1 MDVYDP
7 IQQATCFV
15 RSLGVTRSVSVSA
28 RATKAITFIYTFAD
42 LSWEMS
48 YLLNFN
54 VRIHLYSIPINF
66 QKDCIDICFFSRHIL
81 WFSSLLWNCWAEQVL
96 FTAPVASTTHF
107 SFCSVHRRWTQ
118 PMTTLRALT
127 EQDKR
132 SVVPVRSDFWPKE
145 SNGLHKW
152 AVVTKANISMCTV
165 HCTVQCTVRCLHSS
179 SWSSLRK
186 AYDSVT
192 LWEGPERQR
201 GCVRIVWVWEEGF
214 WGRWYVRRGRIE
226 QLEISWVWGG
236 EEGFWCVRR
245 RRTEQGTRLTGG
257 QKRHL
262 ARPRFTQK
270 LGQNVNVDK

>member
-15 RSLGVTRSVSVSA
+15 RSLGVTRSVSVCA

-54 VRIHLYSIPINF
+54 VRIHTYSIPINF
-66 QKDCIDICFFSRHIL
+66 QKDCIDICFFFTPYFVVFHP
-81 WFSSLLWNCWAEQVL
+81 FLWNCWAVQVL

-107 SFCSVHRRWTQ
+107 SFCSVHQRWTQ
-118 PMTTLRALT
+118 PMTTLSFDWTR
-127 EQDKR
+127 KR

-152 AVVTKANISMCTV
+152 AVVTKANISLDVCTPRAEV
-165 HCTVQCTVRCLHSS
+165 VSEKPMTVSHFGNAQRDNDDVSELSGLEKKRI
-179 SWSSLRK
+179 LR
-186 AYDSVT
+186 
-192 LWEGPERQR
+192 Q
-201 GCVRIVWVWEEGF
+201 
-214 WGRWYVRRGRIE
+214 
-226 QLEISWVWGG
+226 
-236 EEGFWCVRR
+236 WCVRR

-262 ARPRFTQK
+262 ARPRITQK

>member
-66 QKDCIDICFFSRHIL
+66 QKDCIDICFFFTPYFVVFHP
-81 WFSSLLWNCWAEQVL
+81 FLWNCWAEQVL

-107 SFCSVHRRWTQ
+107 SFSSVHRRWTQ

-152 AVVTKANISMCTV
+152 AVVTKANISLCTV

-179 SWSSLRK
+179 SWRSLRK
-186 AYDSVT
+186 TYDSVT
-192 LWEGPERQR
+192 FWGCPERQ
-201 GCVRIVWVWEEGF
+201 G
-214 WGRWYVRRGRIE
+214 
-226 QLEISWVWGG
+226 
-236 EEGFWCVRR
+236 WCVRFFWVGEEKDSEAMMCGEEEDWAGNQTYWR
-245 RRTEQGTRLTGG
+245 PEASPRQTSNYSEIGTKCECWQINPLKNFLFVRE
-257 QKRHL
+257 KSIDVE
-262 ARPRFTQK
+262 P
-270 LGQNVNVDK
+270 

>member
-81 WFSSLLWNCWAEQVL
+81 WFFIPFCGIVELSKYFSRHLLRPLPIFLSPL
-96 FTAPVASTTHF
+96 FIEDGPSP
-107 SFCSVHRRWTQ
+107 WQ
-118 PMTTLRALT
+118 PWALT
-127 EQDKR
+127 EQEKR

-179 SWSSLRK
+179 SWRSLRK
-186 AYDSVT
+186 TYDSVT
-192 LWEGPERQR
+192 FWGCPERQ
-201 GCVRIVWVWEEGF
+201 GWCVRFFWV
-214 WGRWYVRRGRIE
+214 
-226 QLEISWVWGG
+226 G
-236 EEGFWCVRR
+236 EWRQWCVRR
-245 RRTEQGTRLTGG
+245 RRTEQLWISW
-257 QKRHL
+257 
-262 ARPRFTQK
+262 F
-270 LGQNVNVDK
+270 

>member
-48 YLLNFN
+48 YSLNFN

-81 WFSSLLWNCWAEQVL
+81 WFFIPFCGIVELSKYFSRHLLRLLPIFLSAL
-96 FTAPVASTTHF
+96 FIKDEPSP
-107 SFCSVHRRWTQ
+107 WQ
-118 PMTTLRALT
+118 PWALT
-127 EQDKR
+127 EQEKR

-152 AVVTKANISMCTV
+152 AVVTKANISLDVCTPRAEV
-165 HCTVQCTVRCLHSS
+165 VSEKPMTVSHFGNAQRGKEDVSELSGLTRR
-179 SWSSLRK
+179 SLRQ
-186 AYDSVT
+186 T
-192 LWEGPERQR
+192 I
-201 GCVRIVWVWEEGF
+201 CEEGED
-214 WGRWYVRRGRIE
+214 WAAGNLLG
-226 QLEISWVWGG
+226 L
-236 EEGFWCVRR
+236 RR
-245 RRTEQGTRLTGG
+245 RRRGLMCEEEGDWAGNQTYWRPEASPRQTSNYSEIGT
-257 QKRHL
+257 KM
-262 ARPRFTQK
+262 
-270 LGQNVNVDK
+270 NVDK